1 MESGSKIFFSTNLL
15 TSRSWVLVVAEA
27 VLAIGI
33 QHGQGTLYM
42 DDVKITL
49 VPWIPK
55 NQHSCASAMTKNI
68 PGVEVRKLTGTDSAT
83 VIKVARVRV
92 PPETAEMIRE
102 MPYQTMMFTPMG
114 MMALKE
120 FAIPSGTASGS
131 LMVQS
136 WSMTNLLMAT
146 EHRPTMIAT
155 NKPPVP
161 SFHS

>member
-1 MESGSKIFFSTNLL
+1 M
-15 TSRSWVLVVAEA
+15 
-27 VLAIGI
+27 
-33 QHGQGTLYM
+33 
-42 DDVKITL
+42 KITL

-83 VIKVARVRV
+83 VIKVAKVRV

-161 SFHS
+161 SLPRFKASKVEVTLPSAARVEAETGGETTRM